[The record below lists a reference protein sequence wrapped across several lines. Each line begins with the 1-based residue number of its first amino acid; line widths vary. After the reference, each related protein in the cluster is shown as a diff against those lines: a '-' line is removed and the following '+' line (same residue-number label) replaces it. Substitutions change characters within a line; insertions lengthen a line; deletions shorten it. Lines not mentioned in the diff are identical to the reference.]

1 MDRGKLILLTDVL
14 AFLGFVALTA
24 SGVLMRYVLPPG
36 SGRFVSVWGL
46 DRHAWGTVHFW
57 IAVGFL
63 AVLAFHLILHW
74 RWILG
79 ALRGR
84 ARGASGARFALGVVG
99 LCAVLALA
107 AAPFI
112 STPVKTERP
121 AGAHG
126 AGAGTGIR
134 GAQRFAEVAA
144 MAGVSPEYLVGVLG
158 LPADVSP
165 EARLGT
171 LLRTHGLRLGDVRA
185 AVARLAREQPS
196 AGAPTTPQ
204 PATTR

>member
-14 AFLGFVALTA
+14 AFAGFVALTA

-46 DRHAWGTVHFW
+46 DRHQWGTAHFW

-63 AVLAFHLILHW
+63 ATLIAHLVLHW

-84 ARGASGARFALGVVG
+84 ARNASGARFALGVVG
-99 LCAVLALA
+99 LCALLALA
-107 AAPFI
+107 VAPFAT
-112 STPVKTERP
+112 TPVKTERP

-126 AGAGTGIR
+126 AGTDTRIR
-134 GAQRFAEVAA
+134 GALRFAEVAA
-144 MAGVSPEYLVGVLG
+144 MAGVSPAYLAGVLG

-165 EARLGT
+165 QARLGT
-171 LLRTHGLRLGDVRA
+171 LLRAHGLRLSDVRA
-185 AVARLAREQPS
+185 TVARLSRQKAP
-196 AGAPTTPQ
+196 APTQ
-204 PATTR
+204 PAATP